1 MSDCARADLSV
12 HQMAIRLECSTLLDN
27 CFILLSF
34 LILSQLIK
42 IGSDYLLSIECAR
55 FLLYQTED
63 GSR

>member
-1 MSDCARADLSV
+1 
-12 HQMAIRLECSTLLDN
+12 MAIRLECSTLLDN